1 MATSPEDTTS
11 PSEPAP
17 AQASTTSIRSFW
29 LVHVLFFW
37 LPLALLLGAD
47 QWTKLWA
54 QQTLQP
60 MGTIPVIEGFLNWTY
75 VRNTGV
81 AFGMAQGQ
89 NYLLALVAVVLVS
102 VGLWFSRSLDW
113 TRREVNLVAA
123 LIISGAVG
131 NLIDRLSYGY
141 VVDFVDVLIPVINYP
156 WPVFNIADSAI
167 CIAVGWIVLRQ
178 FFGPNVEKIPSA

>member
-1 MATSPEDTTS
+1 MEKPPVDTHSTSDPATPK
-11 PSEPAP
+11 
-17 AQASTTSIRSFW
+17 ASAGNFW

-37 LPLALLLGAD
+37 LPLLVLLGAD

-54 QQTLQP
+54 QNTLQSI
-60 MGTIPVIEGFLNWTY
+60 GSITVIEGLLNWTY

-89 NYLLALVAVVLVS
+89 NYLLGGIAIVLVGA
-102 VGLWFSRSLDW
+102 GLWFSRSLDW

-131 NLIDRLSYGY
+131 NLIDRFSYGY
-141 VVDFVDVLIPVINYP
+141 VVDFVDVLIPVIHYP

-167 CIAVGWIVLRQ
+167 CVAVGWIVLRQ
-178 FFGPNVEKIPSA
+178 FFGPSVEREPSA

>member
-1 MATSPEDTTS
+1 MDTPPAESAPPEQPQ
-11 PSEPAP
+11 PSAP
-17 AQASTTSIRSFW
+17 VRAFW
-29 LVHVLFFW
+29 PVHLLFFW

-54 QQTLQP
+54 QDTLQP
-60 MGTIPVIEGFLNWTY
+60 IGTIPVIEGFLNWTY

-89 NYLLALVAVVLVS
+89 NYLLAGVAVVLVS

-141 VVDFVDVLIPVINYP
+141 VVDFVDVLIPIINYP

-167 CIAVGWIVLRQ
+167 CLAVGWIVLRQ
-178 FFGPNVEKIPSA
+178 FFGPSVEKSA